1 MHPKGLIKKKK
12 RYAINVIFVIN
23 SLNMNVA
30 EDIKTMLADVLSL
43 GARKSQ
49 LNESTPLLGSIPE
62 LDSMA
67 VVNVINV
74 MEDRFGIS
82 INDDEISADTFA
94 TLGSLVAFVRQKL
107 NG

>member
-1 MHPKGLIKKKK
+1 
-12 RYAINVIFVIN
+12 
-23 SLNMNVA
+23 MNVA

-67 VVNVINV
+67 VVNVITA
-74 MEDRFGIS
+74 MEERFGITVD
-82 INDDEISADTFA
+82 DDEISADTFA
-94 TLGSLVAFVRQKL
+94 TLGSLVGFVKGKL
-107 NG
+107 DS

>member
-1 MHPKGLIKKKK
+1 
-12 RYAINVIFVIN
+12 
-23 SLNMNVA
+23 MNVA
-30 EDIKTMLADVLSL
+30 EDIKTILADVLSL

-67 VVNVINV
+67 VVNVITA

-82 INDDEISADTFA
+82 VSDDEISADTFA
-94 TLGSLVAFVRQKL
+94 TFGSLVSFVQEKL
-107 NG
+107 ED

>member
-1 MHPKGLIKKKK
+1 
-12 RYAINVIFVIN
+12 
-23 SLNMNVA
+23 MNVA

-67 VVNVINV
+67 VVNVITA

-82 INDDEISADTFA
+82 VSDDEISADTFA
-94 TLGSLVAFVRQKL
+94 TLGSLVGFVERKL
-107 NG
+107 SS

>member
-1 MHPKGLIKKKK
+1 
-12 RYAINVIFVIN
+12 
-23 SLNMNVA
+23 MNVA

-67 VVNVINV
+67 VVNIITA

-82 INDDEISADTFA
+82 VSDDEISADTFA
-94 TLGSLVAFVRQKL
+94 TLGSLVGFVEGKL

>member
-1 MHPKGLIKKKK
+1 
-12 RYAINVIFVIN
+12 
-23 SLNMNVA
+23 MNVA

-49 LNESTPLLGSIPE
+49 LKESTPLLGSIPE

-67 VVNVINV
+67 VVNVITA

-82 INDDEISADTFA
+82 VDDDEISADTFA
-94 TLGSLVAFVRQKL
+94 TLGSLVGFVEGKL
-107 NG
+107 NS

>member
-1 MHPKGLIKKKK
+1 
-12 RYAINVIFVIN
+12 
-23 SLNMNVA
+23 MNVA
-30 EDIKTMLADVLSL
+30 EEIKTMLADVLSL

-67 VVNVINV
+67 VVNVITA

-82 INDDEISADTFA
+82 VSDDEISADTFA
-94 TLGSLVAFVRQKL
+94 TLGSLVGFVEGKL
-107 NG
+107 NS

>member
-1 MHPKGLIKKKK
+1 
-12 RYAINVIFVIN
+12 
-23 SLNMNVA
+23 MNVA

-67 VVNVINV
+67 VVNIITA

-82 INDDEISADTFA
+82 VSDDEISADTFA
-94 TLGSLVAFVRQKL
+94 TLGSLVGFVERKL
-107 NG
+107 SS

>member
-1 MHPKGLIKKKK
+1 
-12 RYAINVIFVIN
+12 
-23 SLNMNVA
+23 MNVA

-67 VVNVINV
+67 VVNVINA

-82 INDDEISADTFA
+82 VSDDEISADTFA
-94 TLGSLVAFVRQKL
+94 TLGSLVDFVKQKL
-107 NG
+107 GS

>member
-1 MHPKGLIKKKK
+1 
-12 RYAINVIFVIN
+12 
-23 SLNMNVA
+23 MNVA

-67 VVNVINV
+67 VVNVITA

-82 INDDEISADTFA
+82 VSDDEISADTFA
-94 TLGSLVAFVRQKL
+94 TLGSLVGFVERKL
-107 NG
+107 NS

>member
-1 MHPKGLIKKKK
+1 
-12 RYAINVIFVIN
+12 
-23 SLNMNVA
+23 MNVA

-67 VVNVINV
+67 VVNVITA

-82 INDDEISADTFA
+82 VSDDEISADTFA
-94 TLGSLVAFVRQKL
+94 TLGSLVGFVQGKL
-107 NG
+107 NS

>member
-1 MHPKGLIKKKK
+1 
-12 RYAINVIFVIN
+12 
-23 SLNMNVA
+23 MNVA

-49 LNESTPLLGSIPE
+49 LNESTRLLGSIPE

-67 VVNVINV
+67 VINVITA

-82 INDDEISADTFA
+82 VSDDEISADTFA
-94 TLGSLVAFVRQKL
+94 TLGSLVGFVQEKL
-107 NG
+107 NS